1 MRIEIQSLG
10 QGIVCDMP
18 QDICDM
24 VSDHYFLLEYIPNA
38 RVIKSKAQAELNV
51 HIGNTFDWQDKHIT
65 ITKVDSDIRSFIV
78 IVGALLEHKRQL
90 CRLYQVHGSAV
101 AIKGNAVAIIGGMSG
116 IGKTSLALFMHTM
129 PHVIFIGDEKFVLD
143 GQNKTLVGGCPISKD
158 NYKSKNIQSVSVAPY
173 NGAVH
178 LNLVVF
184 PIITD
189 EPSIT
194 YYKIDSLK
202 LFWHLYEEASRDIR
216 NLNML
221 YDNFT
226 KTANSF
232 DSDNIMKQRLID
244 IQNIS
249 TSTPAYFIRGNV
261 SEVAKFIYNLITSST

>member
-10 QGIVCDMP
+10 QGIVCDMS

-24 VSDHYFLLEYIPNA
+24 VSNHYFLSEYIPNVH
-38 RVIKSKAQAELNV
+38 VIGSKAQAELNV
-51 HIGNTFDWQDKHIT
+51 YIGDTFDWQDKHIT
-65 ITKVDSDIRSFIV
+65 ITTADSDIRSFIV
-78 IVGALLEHKRQL
+78 IVGALLEQKRQH

-101 AIKGNAVAIIGGMSG
+101 AIKDNAVAIIGGMSG
-116 IGKTSLALFMHTM
+116 IGKTTLALFMQTM
-129 PHVIFIGDEKFVLD
+129 PYAMFIGDEKFVLD

-158 NYKSKNIQSVSVAPY
+158 NNKSKNLQSVNLSPH

-178 LNLVVF
+178 LCLIVF
-184 PIITD
+184 PVITD
-189 EPSIT
+189 ELSVT
-194 YYKIDSLK
+194 YYKFDSLK

-226 KTANSF
+226 KTVNSF
-232 DSDNIMKQRLID
+232 DSDDVMKQRLAD

-249 TSTPAYFIRGNV
+249 TSTPAYFIRGNAA
-261 SEVAKFIYNLITSST
+261 EVAKFIYNLMTPST